1 MYRCIG
7 VSVYRCIGACAVY
20 RCIGVSM
27 RRTLRGPQS
36 RTLWFVG
43 SFLVCVPFC
52 RFSLTLLPHVL
63 RCFPQVVFMFKYPGH
78 QGHLRKKKSGKKR
91 RKQKQ
96 PHINVFWTCFLFVCF
111 CFSFVVVGLQSSL
124 KVVVWIFVAFVPVI
138 FQTVV
143 CLFVRISAR
152 FLVFV

>member
-1 MYRCIG
+1 
-7 VSVYRCIGACAVY
+7 
-20 RCIGVSM
+20 
-27 RRTLRGPQS
+27 
-36 RTLWFVG
+36 
-43 SFLVCVPFC
+43 
-52 RFSLTLLPHVL
+52 
-63 RCFPQVVFMFKYPGH
+63 MFKYPGH

-152 FLVFV
+152 FFGICLNPWGRPKALHKTKKSPICSGISSLLSRVDRSSKCSKMM